1 MDVDND
7 PEVPQPEV
15 PSAQPP
21 GPNPPEQRVENTVD
35 TSAGLSHEAYQEAPQ
50 PARQSVSQE
59 ASGGASGEVL
69 PATPANLPDVK
80 AEVKPTLRL
89 HEKHR
94 LAIRWMHWLNFP
106 LLAVMIWSGILIY
119 WADSGPNGQ
128 HSSQVYRV
136 GLGHWTLFRFFPL
149 PFYDRFHLTFN
160 LALGMGYH
168 YFFMWLFA
176 INGIAYVLYTWI
188 SGEWRSLLPGRDAL
202 KSAWGTVLYDLH
214 LRRQKP
220 PQGKYNGAQQI
231 AYTAVV
237 LMGLGSLLTGLA
249 IYKPT
254 QLHLLTTLLGGYE
267 SARFL
272 HFWLTM
278 GFVVFFMVH
287 VVQVALAGWNNF
299 RSMIAGYEVV
309 RVEERAQPKA
319 PMGAEVRP

>member
-15 PSAQPP
+15 PSQQVHGQQVS
-21 GPNPPEQRVENTVD
+21 GPQTPERRVENPVNA
-35 TSAGLSHEAYQEAPQ
+35 SEGVFQEGNQEAF
-50 PARQSVSQE
+50 QSVSE
-59 ASGGASGEVL
+59 GASGKAV
-69 PATPANLPDVK
+69 PATPADLPGMQ
-80 AEVKPTLRL
+80 AEAEHTLRL

-136 GLGHWTLFRFFPL
+136 GVGHWTLFRFFPL
-149 PFYDRFHLTFN
+149 PFYERFHLTFN

-176 INGIAYVLYTWI
+176 INGAAYVLYTWS
-188 SGEWRSLLPGRDAL
+188 SGEWRSLVPGRDAL
-202 KSAWGTVLYDLH
+202 KSAWGTVLHDLH
-214 LRRQKP
+214 MRRQKP

-254 QLHLLTTLLGGYE
+254 QLHLLTTLFGGYE
-267 SARFL
+267 SARFF
-272 HFWLTM
+272 HFWLTV
-278 GFVVFFMVH
+278 GFVVFFVVH

-309 RVEERAQPKA
+309 PVEA
-319 PMGAEVRP
+319 PAEPAAPTTAEVQP